1 VAEITTTTTTTTT
14 INAVEIDREV
24 ALVLVITTTAVP
36 TTTTTIA
43 QEVVETTAT
52 VPEIAIA
59 KEIAARVIAT
69 ITAATTTTTTTVGT
83 TTMLITTTNMT
94 RSGRFDSTLASIPPP
109 AKLPA
114 KAEEIRAK
122 GVTAAIT
129 DVQTVGIADVTT
141 ITTTQRM
148 KSPAISLQA
157 SVPSI
162 LLMAAAI
169 TKGEVAVSS

>member
-69 ITAATTTTTTTVGT
+69 ITAATTTTVGT

-162 LLMAAAI
+162 LLTAAAI